1 LNRGL
6 DYDIKKHFFVNIFIS
21 FKNFE
26 RLVIAVNRQ
35 FILKGMIIVS
45 SKSPILP
52 IMVTLF
58 CKVLQLTRKTKLT
71 LALNPETKL
80 TLESGTNP
88 TKPY

>member
-1 LNRGL
+1 
-6 DYDIKKHFFVNIFIS
+6 
-21 FKNFE
+21 
-26 RLVIAVNRQ
+26 
-35 FILKGMIIVS
+35 
-45 SKSPILP
+45 
-52 IMVTLF
+52 MVTLF